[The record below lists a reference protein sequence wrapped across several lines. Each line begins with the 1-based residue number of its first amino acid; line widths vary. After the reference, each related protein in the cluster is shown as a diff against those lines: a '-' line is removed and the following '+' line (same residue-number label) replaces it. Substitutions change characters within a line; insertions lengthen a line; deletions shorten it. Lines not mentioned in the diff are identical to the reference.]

1 MGMGQLVW
9 GSYDVGVGDAHPTGA
24 TNPCGEPWDFAVL
37 ATEEDRAILARVW
50 VGSIGARVVADFSFD
65 DALQGAEDAAV
76 LPLLVDGFFGDDGHT
91 LGYYRNRD
99 RFSHVRFTNLR
110 TGSCWSVSWDT
121 MDETVEAMKTSPA
134 FVPRAMR

>member
-24 TNPCGEPWDFAVL
+24 TNPCGEPWDFTVL

-65 DALQGAEDAAV
+65 DALHGAEDAAV

-91 LGYYRNRD
+91 LGYYRDRD
-99 RFSHVRFTNLR
+99 RFSHARFTNLR